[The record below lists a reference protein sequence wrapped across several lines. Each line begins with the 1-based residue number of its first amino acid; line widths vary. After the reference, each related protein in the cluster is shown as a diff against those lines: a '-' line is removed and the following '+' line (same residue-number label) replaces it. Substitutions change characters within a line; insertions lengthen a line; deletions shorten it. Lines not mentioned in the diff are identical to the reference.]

1 MFFFAYNLLKGEFMK
16 KIINFTDDIEF
27 RNNIYEISSI
37 SLEREFEATENDIS
51 GTFIITGSYRG
62 HEISLNQESFTKKIP
77 FSYHFEEPMDKETIT
92 MEVDDFTY
100 EIDQNKLCVEIE
112 YEIEGDKMMFDDERE
127 FDKFLENHE
136 VELVDFKD
144 DIKDDIKE
152 EKPIIEK
159 NVEVCEQ
166 EKEEEKEE
174 QEKEEEKEKQEKNED
189 REVKVDT
196 EIMDTLTGG
205 ENTYITYHIHVCDES
220 DTLEYIANKYKISI
234 DVIKDYNS
242 IDNISVGMKL
252 IIPCQDE

>member
-1 MFFFAYNLLKGEFMK
+1 MK

-144 DIKDDIKE
+144 DIKEEKEEKEE
-152 EKPIIEK
+152 EKPIIEE
-159 NVEVCEQ
+159 NVEVC
-166 EKEEEKEE
+166 E

>member
-62 HEISLNQESFTKKIP
+62 HEISLNQESFTKKTP

-112 YEIEGDKMMFDDERE
+112 YEIEGDKMVFDDERE

-136 VELVDFKD
+136 VEIVDFKD
-144 DIKDDIKE
+144 DTKEEKEE
-152 EKPIIEK
+152 EKPIIEES
-159 NVEVCEQ
+159 VEEEKVEICEP
-166 EKEEEKEE
+166 EKEEVKEE
-174 QEKEEEKEKQEKNED
+174 KEKNED

>member
-1 MFFFAYNLLKGEFMK
+1 MK

-144 DIKDDIKE
+144 DIKDDIKD
-152 EKPIIEK
+152 EKPIIEE

-166 EKEEEKEE
+166 EKEE
-174 QEKEEEKEKQEKNED
+174 EKQEKNED

>member
-1 MFFFAYNLLKGEFMK
+1 MK

-100 EIDQNKLCVEIE
+100 EIDQNKLCVDIE
-112 YEIEGDKMMFDDERE
+112 YEIEGDKMIFDDERE

-144 DIKDDIKE
+144 DIKE
-152 EKPIIEK
+152 EKPIIEE
-159 NVEVCEQ
+159 NVEAC
-166 EKEEEKEE
+166 E
-174 QEKEEEKEKQEKNED
+174 QEKEEEKEKQEKQENNED

-242 IDNISVGMKL
+242 IDNISAGMKL

>member
-1 MFFFAYNLLKGEFMK
+1 MK

-37 SLEREFEATENDIS
+37 SLEREFETTENDIS

-112 YEIEGDKMMFDDERE
+112 YEIEGDKMIFDDERE

-144 DIKDDIKE
+144 DIKEE
-152 EKPIIEK
+152 EKPIIEE

-166 EKEEEKEE
+166 EKEEEKEK
-174 QEKEEEKEKQEKNED
+174 QEKQEKTED

>member
-1 MFFFAYNLLKGEFMK
+1 MK

-100 EIDQNKLCVEIE
+100 EIDQNKLCVDIE
-112 YEIEGDKMMFDDERE
+112 YEIEGDKMIFDDERE

-144 DIKDDIKE
+144 DIKE
-152 EKPIIEK
+152 GKPIIEE

-166 EKEEEKEE
+166 EKEEEKE
-174 QEKEEEKEKQEKNED
+174 KQENNED

-242 IDNISVGMKL
+242 IDNISAGMKL

>member
-1 MFFFAYNLLKGEFMK
+1 MK

-37 SLEREFEATENDIS
+37 SLEREYVASENDVN

-77 FSYHFEEPMDKETIT
+77 FSYHFEEPMDKDTVT

-112 YEIEGDKMMFDDERE
+112 YEIEGDKMVFDDERE

-136 VELVDFKD
+136 VEIVDFKD
-144 DIKDDIKE
+144 ETKEEKEKE
-152 EKPIIEK
+152 EKPMIEET
-159 NVEVCEQ
+159 VEEICEP
-166 EKEEEKEE
+166 EEIKDEDEN
-174 QEKEEEKEKQEKNED
+174 NED

-220 DTLEYIANKYKISI
+220 DTLEYIANKYKINI

>member
-1 MFFFAYNLLKGEFMK
+1 MK

-37 SLEREFEATENDIS
+37 SLEREFETTENDIS

-112 YEIEGDKMMFDDERE
+112 YEIEGDKMIFDDERE

-144 DIKDDIKE
+144 DIKEE
-152 EKPIIEK
+152 EKPIIEE

-174 QEKEEEKEKQEKNED
+174 EKEKQEKQEKTED

>member
-1 MFFFAYNLLKGEFMK
+1 MK

-144 DIKDDIKE
+144 DIKE
-152 EKPIIEK
+152 EKPIIEE
-159 NVEVCEQ
+159 NVEACEP
-166 EKEEEKEE
+166 EKEEVKEE
-174 QEKEEEKEKQEKNED
+174 KEKNED

-242 IDNISVGMKL
+242 IDNISAGMKL

>member
-100 EIDQNKLCVEIE
+100 EIDQNKLCVDIE
-112 YEIEGDKMMFDDERE
+112 YEIEGDKMIFDDERE

-136 VELVDFKD
+136 VELVDFT
-144 DIKDDIKE
+144 DDIKE
-152 EKPIIEK
+152 ETPIIEE

-166 EKEEEKEE
+166 EKEEEKEK
-174 QEKEEEKEKQEKNED
+174 QEKQEKNED

-242 IDNISVGMKL
+242 IDNISAGMKL

>member
-92 MEVDDFTY
+92 MEVNDFTY

-112 YEIEGDKMMFDDERE
+112 YEIEGDKMIFDDERE

-144 DIKDDIKE
+144 DIKE
-152 EKPIIEK
+152 EKSIIEE
-159 NVEVCEQ
+159 NVEAC
-166 EKEEEKEE
+166 E

>member
-1 MFFFAYNLLKGEFMK
+1 MK

-37 SLEREFEATENDIS
+37 SLEREYVASENDVN

-77 FSYHFEEPMDKETIT
+77 FSYHFEEPMDKETVT

-112 YEIEGDKMMFDDERE
+112 YEIEGDKMVFDDERE

-136 VELVDFKD
+136 VEIVDFKD
-144 DIKDDIKE
+144 ETKE
-152 EKPIIEK
+152 
-159 NVEVCEQ
+159 
-166 EKEEEKEE
+166 EKEEEEKPVIEE
-174 QEKEEEKEKQEKNED
+174 TVEEICEPEEIKDEDENNED
-189 REVKVDT
+189 REVKEVKVDT

-220 DTLEYIANKYKISI
+220 DTLEYIANKYKINI

>member
-1 MFFFAYNLLKGEFMK
+1 MK

-144 DIKDDIKE
+144 DIKEEKEE
-152 EKPIIEK
+152 EKPIIEE
-159 NVEVCEQ
+159 NVEVC
-166 EKEEEKEE
+166 K
-174 QEKEEEKEKQEKNED
+174 QEKEEEKEKQEKQENNED

>member
-1 MFFFAYNLLKGEFMK
+1 MK

-37 SLEREFEATENDIS
+37 SLEREFETTENDIS

-112 YEIEGDKMMFDDERE
+112 YEIEGDKMIFDDERE

-144 DIKDDIKE
+144 DIKEE
-152 EKPIIEK
+152 EKPIIEE

-166 EKEEEKEE
+166 EKEEA
-174 QEKEEEKEKQEKNED
+174 KEEEKEKQEKQEKTED

-234 DVIKDYNS
+234 DIIKDYNS
-242 IDNISVGMKL
+242 IDNISAGMKL

>member
-144 DIKDDIKE
+144 DIKEEKEE
-152 EKPIIEK
+152 EKPIIEE

-166 EKEEEKEE
+166 EKEE
-174 QEKEEEKEKQEKNED
+174 EKQEKNED

>member
-144 DIKDDIKE
+144 DIKEEKEE
-152 EKPIIEK
+152 EKPIIEE

-166 EKEEEKEE
+166 ETEEEKEN
-174 QEKEEEKEKQEKNED
+174 QEKNAD

>member
-1 MFFFAYNLLKGEFMK
+1 MK

-37 SLEREFEATENDIS
+37 SLEREFETTENDIS

-100 EIDQNKLCVEIE
+100 EIDQNKLCVDIE
-112 YEIEGDKMMFDDERE
+112 YEIEGDKMIFDDERE

-144 DIKDDIKE
+144 DIKEE
-152 EKPIIEK
+152 EKPIIEE

-166 EKEEEKEE
+166 EKEEA
-174 QEKEEEKEKQEKNED
+174 KEEEKEKQEKQEKTED

-234 DVIKDYNS
+234 DIIKDYNS

>member
-1 MFFFAYNLLKGEFMK
+1 MK
-16 KIINFTDDIEF
+16 KLINFTDDIEF

-100 EIDQNKLCVEIE
+100 EIDQNKLCVDIE
-112 YEIEGDKMMFDDERE
+112 YEIEGDKMIFDDERE

-144 DIKDDIKE
+144 DIKE
-152 EKPIIEK
+152 EKPIIEE
-159 NVEVCEQ
+159 NVEAC
-166 EKEEEKEE
+166 E

>member
-1 MFFFAYNLLKGEFMK
+1 MK

-37 SLEREFEATENDIS
+37 SLEREYVASENDVN

-77 FSYHFEEPMDKETIT
+77 FSYHFEEPMDKETVT

-112 YEIEGDKMMFDDERE
+112 YEIEGDKMVFDDERE

-136 VELVDFKD
+136 VEIVDFKD
-144 DIKDDIKE
+144 ETKEEKEEE
-152 EKPIIEK
+152 EKPIIEEK
-159 NVEVCEQ
+159 IEEENFDICEP
-166 EKEEEKEE
+166 EKEEV
-174 QEKEEEKEKQEKNED
+174 KQNED
-189 REVKVDT
+189 REVKEVKVDT
-196 EIMDTLTGG
+196 EIMDTLNGG

>member
-1 MFFFAYNLLKGEFMK
+1 MK

-37 SLEREFEATENDIS
+37 SLEREFETTENDIS

-112 YEIEGDKMMFDDERE
+112 YEIEGDKMIFDDERE

-144 DIKDDIKE
+144 DIKEE
-152 EKPIIEK
+152 EKPIIEE

-174 QEKEEEKEKQEKNED
+174 KKEKQEKQEKNED

>member
-37 SLEREFEATENDIS
+37 SLEREYVASENDVN

-62 HEISLNQESFTKKIP
+62 HEISLNQELFTKKIP
-77 FSYHFEEPMDKETIT
+77 FSYHFEEPMDKETVT

-112 YEIEGDKMMFDDERE
+112 YEIEGDKMVFDDERE

-136 VELVDFKD
+136 VEIVDFKD
-144 DIKDDIKE
+144 ETKE
-152 EKPIIEK
+152 
-159 NVEVCEQ
+159 
-166 EKEEEKEE
+166 EKEEEEKPVIEE
-174 QEKEEEKEKQEKNED
+174 TVEEICEPEEIKDEDENNED
-189 REVKVDT
+189 REVKEAKVDT

-220 DTLEYIANKYKISI
+220 DTLEYIANKYKINI

>member
-1 MFFFAYNLLKGEFMK
+1 MK

-144 DIKDDIKE
+144 DIKEEKEE
-152 EKPIIEK
+152 EKPIIEE

-166 EKEEEKEE
+166 EKEE
-174 QEKEEEKEKQEKNED
+174 EKQEKNED

>member
-1 MFFFAYNLLKGEFMK
+1 MK

-112 YEIEGDKMMFDDERE
+112 YEIEGDKMIFDDERE

-144 DIKDDIKE
+144 DIKEE
-152 EKPIIEK
+152 EKPIIEE

-174 QEKEEEKEKQEKNED
+174 KKEKQEKQEKNED

-242 IDNISVGMKL
+242 IDNISAGMKL

>member
-1 MFFFAYNLLKGEFMK
+1 MK
-16 KIINFTDDIEF
+16 KTINFTDDIEF

-144 DIKDDIKE
+144 DIKE

-166 EKEEEKEE
+166 EKEEEK
-174 QEKEEEKEKQEKNED
+174 KKQEKNKDREED

>member
-1 MFFFAYNLLKGEFMK
+1 MK

-100 EIDQNKLCVEIE
+100 EIDQNKLCVDIE
-112 YEIEGDKMMFDDERE
+112 YEIEGDKMIFDDERE

-144 DIKDDIKE
+144 DIKE

-159 NVEVCEQ
+159 NVEVC
-166 EKEEEKEE
+166 E

-242 IDNISVGMKL
+242 IDNISAGMKL

>member
-1 MFFFAYNLLKGEFMK
+1 MK

-174 QEKEEEKEKQEKNED
+174 QEKEEKKEKQEKNED

>member
-144 DIKDDIKE
+144 DIK
-152 EKPIIEK
+152 
-159 NVEVCEQ
+159 
-166 EKEEEKEE
+166 EEKEE
-174 QEKEEEKEKQEKNED
+174 EKQEKNED

>member
-1 MFFFAYNLLKGEFMK
+1 MK

-100 EIDQNKLCVEIE
+100 EIDQNKLCVDIE
-112 YEIEGDKMMFDDERE
+112 YEIEGDKMIFDDERE

-144 DIKDDIKE
+144 DIKE
-152 EKPIIEK
+152 EKTIIEE

-166 EKEEEKEE
+166 EKEEEKEK
-174 QEKEEEKEKQEKNED
+174 QEKQENNED

>member
-100 EIDQNKLCVEIE
+100 EIDQNKLCVDIE
-112 YEIEGDKMMFDDERE
+112 YEIEGDKMIFDDERE

-144 DIKDDIKE
+144 DIKE
-152 EKPIIEK
+152 EKPIIEE
-159 NVEVCEQ
+159 NVEAC
-166 EKEEEKEE
+166 E
-174 QEKEEEKEKQEKNED
+174 QEKEEEKEKQEKQENNED

-242 IDNISVGMKL
+242 IDNISAGMKL

>member
-1 MFFFAYNLLKGEFMK
+1 MK

>member
-1 MFFFAYNLLKGEFMK
+1 MK

-144 DIKDDIKE
+144 DIKEEKEE
-152 EKPIIEK
+152 EKPIIEE
-159 NVEVCEQ
+159 NVEVC
-166 EKEEEKEE
+166 E

>member
-16 KIINFTDDIEF
+16 KLINFTDDIEF

-100 EIDQNKLCVEIE
+100 EIDQNKLCVDIE
-112 YEIEGDKMMFDDERE
+112 YEIEGDKMIFDDERE

-144 DIKDDIKE
+144 DIKE
-152 EKPIIEK
+152 EKPIIEE
-159 NVEVCEQ
+159 NVEAC
-166 EKEEEKEE
+166 E

>member
-1 MFFFAYNLLKGEFMK
+1 MK

-62 HEISLNQESFTKKIP
+62 HEISLNQESFTKKIL

-144 DIKDDIKE
+144 DIKEEKEE
-152 EKPIIEK
+152 EKPIIEE
-159 NVEVCEQ
+159 NVEVC
-166 EKEEEKEE
+166 E

>member
-144 DIKDDIKE
+144 DIKEEKEE
-152 EKPIIEK
+152 EKPIIEE
-159 NVEVCEQ
+159 NVEVC
-166 EKEEEKEE
+166 E

-196 EIMDTLTGG
+196 EIMNTLTGG

>member
-1 MFFFAYNLLKGEFMK
+1 MK

-37 SLEREFEATENDIS
+37 SLEREYVASENDVN

-77 FSYHFEEPMDKETIT
+77 FSYHFEEPMDKETVT

-112 YEIEGDKMMFDDERE
+112 YEIEGDKMVFDDERE

-136 VELVDFKD
+136 VEIVDFKD
-144 DIKDDIKE
+144 ETKEEKEEE
-152 EKPIIEK
+152 EKPIIEEK
-159 NVEVCEQ
+159 IEEENFDICEP
-166 EKEEEKEE
+166 EKEEL
-174 QEKEEEKEKQEKNED
+174 KQNED
-189 REVKVDT
+189 REVKEVKVDT
-196 EIMDTLTGG
+196 EIMDTLNGG